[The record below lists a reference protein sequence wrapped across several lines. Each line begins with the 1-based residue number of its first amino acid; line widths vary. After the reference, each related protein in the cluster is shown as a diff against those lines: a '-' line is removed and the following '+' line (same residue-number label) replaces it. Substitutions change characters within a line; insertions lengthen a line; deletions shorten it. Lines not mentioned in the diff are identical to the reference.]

1 MKKNISNILNF
12 RIGLIVICANILIG
26 VSFYAF
32 LINITES
39 NFQQDIHLQSKNIAD
54 SITQQLWILDFD
66 TVEQLT
72 TLTVD
77 TPNIDG
83 LRLQD
88 HNHKLLAEKGS
99 FGTIT
104 SRNIQKNLYYTDG
117 TLLGYLDL
125 YFVNSAWEAQRKRT
139 LFSTLMMVGITI
151 LITFIVISYVIK
163 RNLVDP
169 LYNLQQGMKEAGK
182 GKFKLSDLNVESFEI
197 QTIIDVFNKMVTSLA
212 HREEEQVQ
220 AEAINKDLEKE
231 LRQKH
236 KMEAVGY
243 MAGGMAHN
251 FNNDLSII
259 LGNVEL
265 SQMKQAPNSEAI
277 PLLENAKIAVRHS
290 RDLVKKIITYSRRGT
305 QVKVPI
311 QLSSIIDETL
321 SLIRSTLPSSVNLQQ
336 IISPES
342 SSVVIDADA
351 TQIQEVLVN
360 LCNNAVHAMDE
371 KGVLKIS
378 LEPVELTQKD
388 IPAQYEQTPGR
399 YAKLSVQDTGAG
411 MPSEML
417 DKIFDPFFTTK
428 EDYEGAGM
436 GLATVQGVV
445 VQHGGLIK
453 VNSVPDQGTVFD
465 LYFPI
470 VDVEITEPVPTNPEL
485 PRGTELILL
494 VDDDE
499 MLASLGEKLLTQMG
513 YQVSVM
519 TDSTEALKLFTANAD
534 HIDLV
539 ITDQTMPDL
548 TGKDL
553 IQEIKKI
560 RPDIPTIL
568 CTGFSTKI
576 DDVQAAELGINAFLM
591 KPLDLPELS
600 QTVRRVLDEKEK

>member
-139 LFSTLMMVGITI
+139 LFATLMMVGITI

-336 IISPES
+336 IIMILPGLDRHP
-342 SSVVIDADA
+342 VKRVIFA
-351 TQIQEVLVN
+351 TEVIYEKTK
-360 LCNNAVHAMDE
+360 NA
-371 KGVLKIS
+371 
-378 LEPVELTQKD
+378 
-388 IPAQYEQTPGR
+388 EQ
-399 YAKLSVQDTGAG
+399 A
-411 MPSEML
+411 
-417 DKIFDPFFTTK
+417 TT
-428 EDYEGAGM
+428 
-436 GLATVQGVV
+436 
-445 VQHGGLIK
+445 
-453 VNSVPDQGTVFD
+453 
-465 LYFPI
+465 
-470 VDVEITEPVPTNPEL
+470 
-485 PRGTELILL
+485 
-494 VDDDE
+494 
-499 MLASLGEKLLTQMG
+499 
-513 YQVSVM
+513 
-519 TDSTEALKLFTANAD
+519 
-534 HIDLV
+534 
-539 ITDQTMPDL
+539 
-548 TGKDL
+548 
-553 IQEIKKI
+553 
-560 RPDIPTIL
+560 
-568 CTGFSTKI
+568 
-576 DDVQAAELGINAFLM
+576 
-591 KPLDLPELS
+591 
-600 QTVRRVLDEKEK
+600 